1 MVKRRGKR
9 RAFHTRGAA
18 RSRDAAHRP
27 ATTHDVSLHR
37 SLTVTLEGRIA
48 RALIAEAASLGAH
61 WLAQAPSV
69 APRTAAEVAPVVDP
83 AQSERTVRSLACA
96 LRNDPGCY
104 DDVMRAGWDLGHSS
118 HVAGTSLHFML
129 KELGLLD
136 AIVLYA
142 CERALRDAAA
152 DDTTDGAGPAQGI
165 AIARRLQKFFSLL
178 TLAAAKGFTHA
189 YLDDLQEHYRVL
201 RHDLRNPLGTIR
213 SAVSLM
219 EDESVPPEMRNNP
232 RFRAMVT
239 RNATS
244 LDAVIGTGLSD
255 ASIEGSAFSQQEV
268 SLRGMALAVRRD
280 LRDEAA
286 GCGCEIIVSDE
297 MPAVLIDST
306 GFDLALKSVVTGA
319 LEVARAGSVIEIAF
333 SELSARAATVR
344 VSFDVRDD
352 APVRDA
358 ARALAFAAEVLAR
371 TGGRVWAD
379 GVVWMEV
386 PVLTAHAGDD
396 LARPG

>member
-1 MVKRRGKR
+1 M
-9 RAFHTRGAA
+9 
-18 RSRDAAHRP
+18 
-27 ATTHDVSLHR
+27 
-37 SLTVTLEGRIA
+37 TLELRIA
-48 RALIAEAASLGAH
+48 RALLADAASLGTH
-61 WLAQAPSV
+61 WLAQVPSV
-69 APRTAAEVAPVVDP
+69 APRTTAGLAPIVGP

-104 DDVMRAGWDLGHSS
+104 DDVMRAGWDLGQSS
-118 HVAGTSLHFML
+118 LAGGTSLHFML
-129 KELGLLD
+129 KELELLQ

-142 CERALRDAAA
+142 CERVLRDATAEGA
-152 DDTTDGAGPAQGI
+152 TDTAGPAEGV

-189 YLDDLQEHYRVL
+189 YVNELQASYRLL

-213 SAVSLM
+213 SAVSFM
-219 EDESVPPEMRNNP
+219 EDESVPPELRNSP

-239 RNATS
+239 RNASS
-244 LDAVIGTGLSD
+244 LEAVIGQGLSD
-255 ASIEGSAFSQQEV
+255 ASTEGSAFSRQEV

-286 GCGCEIIVSDE
+286 ASECEIVVSDE
-297 MPAVLIDST
+297 MPAVRIDST

-319 LEVARAGSVIEIAF
+319 LEVARPGSVVEIAF
-333 SELSARAATVR
+333 SALGAGVVTLR
-344 VSFDVRDD
+344 VSCDAREE

-379 GVVWMEV
+379 DAVWLEV
-386 PVLTAHAGDD
+386 PVLSTHASDD
-396 LARPG
+396 VAGAG

>member
-1 MVKRRGKR
+1 MP
-9 RAFHTRGAA
+9 A
-18 RSRDAAHRP
+18 RC
-27 ATTHDVSLHR
+27 HDSPDGLSL
-37 SLTVTLEGRIA
+37 VTLEGRIA
-48 RALIAEAASLGAH
+48 KALIAEAAALGSH

-69 APRTAAEVAPVVDP
+69 APRTSAGLAPMVDP

-104 DDVMRAGWDLGHSS
+104 DDVMRAGWDLGHGA

-129 KELGLLD
+129 KELGLLQ

-142 CERALRDAAA
+142 CERALRDAGA
-152 DDTTDGAGPAQGI
+152 DGATDGTGPADGV

-178 TLAAAKGFTHA
+178 TLASAKGFTHA
-189 YLDDLQEHYRVL
+189 YLDELQESYRLL

-219 EDESVPPEMRNNP
+219 EDESVPAEMRNNP

-239 RNATS
+239 RNASS
-244 LDAVIGTGLSD
+244 LDAVIGQGLSD
-255 ASIEGSAFSQQEV
+255 ASTEGSAFSRQEV
-268 SLRGMALAVRRD
+268 SLRGMALSVRRD

-286 GCGCEIIVSDE
+286 GCGCEIAVSDE

-306 GFDLALKSVVTGA
+306 GFELALKSVVTGA

-333 SELSARAATVR
+333 ASLTLGAATLR
-344 VSFDVRDD
+344 VSFDVRED
-352 APVRDA
+352 APERDA
-358 ARALAFAAEVLAR
+358 ARALAFAGEVLAR

-379 GVVWMEV
+379 DAVWLEV
-386 PVLTAHAGDD
+386 PVLTVHASDD
-396 LARPG
+396 VARPG